1 MRFLVISFETK
12 MLGVE
17 EDTQQVVCAYIY
29 LYIHIY
35 SSVSL
40 MFFTELTSVY
50 SRLLSLEHIP
60 QNAFSLESCL

>member
-29 LYIHIY
+29 IYIYI
-35 SSVSL
+35 SL
-40 MFFTELTSVY
+40 L
-50 SRLLSLEHIP
+50 
-60 QNAFSLESCL
+60 A